1 MPEAATKEPPAMTKE
16 SPDSLRARKRRESVQ
31 DQLEFVDDPQL
42 RAELAPILEADFDYR
57 EVGP

>member
-1 MPEAATKEPPAMTKE
+1 MTKE